1 MGRGLF
7 ATGTRGFGGRLVAG
21 IGPPGDPRSERSTL
35 LLTSPVLEVGGL
47 SGCPAVRLES
57 VYYPVYRLL
66 FVRSRRDSWLCE
78 PLPIEP
84 KLVQGV
90 PQGGLLVAFVCR
102 VKEGFLAVR
111 ALANRPEAGCGATP
125 RGGAYSA
132 V

>member
-66 FVRSRRDSWLCE
+66 FVEVGSWVACIVVLRLGDVGTSFGLC
-78 PLPIEP
+78 
-84 KLVQGV
+84 LVS
-90 PQGGLLVAFVCR
+90 F
-102 VKEGFLAVR
+102 F
-111 ALANRPEAGCGATP
+111 
-125 RGGAYSA
+125 
-132 V
+132 